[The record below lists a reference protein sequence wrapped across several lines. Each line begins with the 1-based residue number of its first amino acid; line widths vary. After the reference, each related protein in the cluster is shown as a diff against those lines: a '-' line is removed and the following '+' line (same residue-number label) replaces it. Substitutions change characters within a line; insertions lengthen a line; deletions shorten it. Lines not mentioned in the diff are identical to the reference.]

1 MLEFLQEK
9 LTGALRSLSGKGA
22 LTEADVDAAL
32 RELRIALLEADVALP
47 AIKHLLATVRTEA
60 VGEKILKGINPGQLV
75 VKCVYDGLVNLLGTP
90 EPFALKGGS
99 PQVVLMCGLQGGGKT
114 TSSAKLAK
122 WLMEKNKQSVML
134 ASLDTYRPAAI
145 LQLTQ
150 LAERIGAPVLTSESQ
165 KPLERLKEALKQAKA
180 SGVQTLILDTAGRT
194 VLDDALMDELKAIY
208 KEAKPSAT
216 LLVADAQTGQA
227 AVPVAEAFKAAVPLT
242 GLILTRLDGDARGGA
257 ALSLRHMTGVPIYF
271 VGLGEKPEQF
281 EAFRPEGLAGRI
293 LGQGDVVAL
302 VEKVQAASN
311 EAETAALEKKFL
323 SGQGLNFNDLKK
335 QLSMLNRLGGF
346 STMLDLMPGMGA
358 IKGQLQE
365 KLADGQAEKTLKHQ
379 LALIDS
385 MTPQE
390 RKNPALLNGKRRL
403 RIAKGAGREVAELN
417 RLVKQLDQL
426 NQMAKMMKGAGGLA
440 GMAKMLGQM
449 KR

>member
-1 MLEFLQEK
+1 MLELLQEK
-9 LTGALRSLSGKGA
+9 LTGALRSLTGKTT
-22 LTEADVDAAL
+22 LTEADIDATL

-47 AIKHLLATVRTEA
+47 AIKHLLAQVRTEA
-60 VGEKILKGINPGQLV
+60 VGETILKGVNPGQLV
-75 VKCVYDGLVNLLGTP
+75 VKIVYDALVNLLGTP
-90 EPFALKGGS
+90 EPFALSGS
-99 PQVVLMCGLQGGGKT
+99 APQIILMCGLQGGGKT
-114 TSSAKLAK
+114 TTSAKLAK
-122 WLMEKNKQSVML
+122 WLIEKQQKTVML

-145 LQLTQ
+145 LQLAQ
-150 LAERIGAPVLTSESQ
+150 LAERIGAPVLNSASK
-165 KPLERLKEALKQAKA
+165 KPLERLKEALAEAKTNK
-180 SGVQTLILDTAGRT
+180 VQVLVLDTAGRT
-194 VLDDALMDELKAIY
+194 VLDEALMDELKAIHTT
-208 KEAKPSAT
+208 AKPSAT

-227 AVPVAEAFKAAVPLT
+227 AVPVAEAFKASVPLT
-242 GLILTRLDGDARGGA
+242 GLVLTRLDGDARGGA
-257 ALSLRHMTGVPIYF
+257 ALSLRHMCGVPIQF
-271 VGLGEKPEQF
+271 IGVGEKPENF

-335 QLSMLNRLGGF
+335 QLGMLNRIGGF
-346 STMLDLMPGMGA
+346 ASMLDLMPGMGA
-358 IKGQLQE
+358 IKGQLAE
-365 KLADGQAEKTLKHQ
+365 KLADGKAEKTLQHQ

-417 RLVKQLDQL
+417 KLVKQLDQL
-426 NQMAKMMKGAGGLA
+426 NQMAKLMKGAGGLA
-440 GMAKMLGQM
+440 GMAKMM
-449 KR
+449 KNLPR

>member
-1 MLEFLQEK
+1 
-9 LTGALRSLSGKGA
+9 
-22 LTEADVDAAL
+22 
-32 RELRIALLEADVALP
+32 
-47 AIKHLLATVRTEA
+47 
-60 VGEKILKGINPGQLV
+60 
-75 VKCVYDGLVNLLGTP
+75 
-90 EPFALKGGS
+90 
-99 PQVVLMCGLQGGGKT
+99 
-114 TSSAKLAK
+114 
-122 WLMEKNKQSVML
+122 
-134 ASLDTYRPAAI
+134 
-145 LQLTQ
+145 
-150 LAERIGAPVLTSESQ
+150 
-165 KPLERLKEALKQAKA
+165 
-180 SGVQTLILDTAGRT
+180 
-194 VLDDALMDELKAIY
+194 
-208 KEAKPSAT
+208 
-216 LLVADAQTGQA
+216 
-227 AVPVAEAFKAAVPLT
+227 VAEAFKLAVPLT

-257 ALSLRHMTGVPIYF
+257 ALSLRHITGVPIQF

-302 VEKVQAASN
+302 VEKVQAATN

-390 RKNPALLNGKRRL
+390 RKNPSLLNGKRRL
-403 RIAKGAGREVAELN
+403 RIAKGAGREVSELN
-417 RLVKQLDQL
+417 KLVKQLDQL
-426 NQMAKMMKGAGGLA
+426 NQMAKMMKGVGGLA
-440 GMAKMLGQM
+440 GMAKMLKNM
-449 KR
+449 PR

>member
-9 LTGALRSLSGKGA
+9 LSNAFSALRGKGV

-47 AIKHLLATVRTEA
+47 AIKHLLVGVKAKA
-60 VGEKILKGINPGQLV
+60 VGDGVLKGINPSQQV
-75 VKCVYDGLVNLLGTP
+75 VKIVYDELVALLGEETP
-90 EPFALKGGS
+90 FELRAAPPA
-99 PQVVLMCGLQGGGKT
+99 VVLLCGLQGGGKT
-114 TSSAKLAK
+114 TSAGKLAK
-122 WLMEKNKQSVML
+122 WLQEKQGKKVYL
-134 ASLDTYRPAAI
+134 ASLDVYRPAAI

-150 LAERIGAPVLTSESQ
+150 LAERVGCAVLKSESAD
-165 KPLERLKEALKQAKA
+165 PLARAKAALKEAAA
-180 SGVQTLILDTAGRT
+180 YDVLILDTAGRT
-194 VLDDALMDELKAIY
+194 VLDEALMAELQAIH
-208 KEAKPSAT
+208 KLAKPTAT

-257 ALSLRHMTGVPIYF
+257 VLSLRHITGVPIYF
-271 VGLGEKPEQF
+271 AGVGEKLEQL
-281 EAFRPEGLAGRI
+281 EPFRPAGVAGRI

-302 VEKVQAASN
+302 VEKVQAATN
-311 EAETAALEKKFL
+311 ADEAAALEKKFL

-335 QLSMLNRLGGF
+335 QLQMLNRLGGF
-346 STMLDLMPGMGA
+346 SSMLDLMPGMGSMKA
-358 IKGQLQE
+358 QIQE
-365 KLADGQAEKTLKHQ
+365 KMADGQAEKQLKRQ

-390 RKNPALLNGKRRL
+390 RRNPTLLNGKSRL
-403 RIAKGAGREVAELN
+403 RIAKGAGREVSELN
-417 RLVKQLDQL
+417 KLVKQLEQL
-426 NQMAKMMKGAGGLA
+426 NQLAKMMKGAGGLA
-440 GMAKMLGQM
+440 GMAKMLGGM